1 MSTPRTA
8 GTTNSTGKPTIWYLS
23 LRSPYSWLAIRL
35 AQKRWPELW
44 ADAELRVFFEPG
56 EAMATE
62 VAERRIDFP
71 YVAMS
76 RAKHLYILRD
86 VRRIAGGLGLTPT
99 WPVERDP
106 QWDVPSLAVVAALRA
121 DAVSGR
127 ELALDLTAARWERG
141 EDILDRAVVA
151 DSARRAGLDPALA
164 DAVDDPQVR
173 AWGGEALEQVQRH
186 GVFGVPMIVVGRE
199 PYWGVDRLPLAA
211 AAHEKAEPP
220 PVEDY
225 LGSAVREP
233 DLGGGDHAGG
243 CG

>member
-1 MSTPRTA
+1 MTRPQKNTTPV
-8 GTTNSTGKPTIWYLS
+8 WYLS

-35 AQKRWPELW
+35 AQKHHPRLW
-44 ADAELRVFFEPG
+44 EESELRVFFEPG
-56 EAMATE
+56 EATAEQVT
-62 VAERRIDFP
+62 ERRIDFP

-86 VRRIAGGLGLTPT
+86 VRRIAGGLGLAPT

-121 DAVSGR
+121 DAGTGR
-127 ELALDLTAARWERG
+127 ALAVDLTAARWERG
-141 EDILDRAVVA
+141 EDILDRAVIA
-151 DSARRAGLDPALA
+151 QSARNVGLDPALA
-164 DAVDDPQVR
+164 DASDDPQVR

-199 PYWGVDRLPLAA
+199 PYWGVDRLSLAA
-211 AAHEKAEPP
+211 AAHAGAEPLDLL
-220 PVEDY
+220 DY
-225 LGSAVREP
+225 LGSAVTEP

>member
-1 MSTPRTA
+1 MSRASRPATPV
-8 GTTNSTGKPTIWYLS
+8 WYLS

-35 AQKRWPELW
+35 AQKHHPHLW
-44 ADAELRVFFEPG
+44 EDAELRVFFEPG
-56 EAMATE
+56 EATAEE
-62 VAERRIDFP
+62 VAARRIDFP
-71 YVAMS
+71 YVPMS

-86 VRRIAGGLGLTPT
+86 VRRIAGGLGLTPS

-106 QWDVPSLAVVAALRA
+106 QWDVPSLPVVAALRA
-121 DAVSGR
+121 DAAAGR
-127 ELALDLTAARWERG
+127 ALAVELTAARWERG

-151 DSARRAGLDPALA
+151 DAARRVGLDAALA

-186 GVFGVPMIVVGRE
+186 GVFGVPMVVVGRE

-211 AAHEKAEPP
+211 AAHAGAEPP
-220 PVEDY
+220 AAADY
-225 LGSAVREP
+225 LGSAVSGP

>member
-1 MSTPRTA
+1 VTSASRNTA
-8 GTTNSTGKPTIWYLS
+8 PAWYLS

-35 AQKRWPELW
+35 AEKHHPRLW
-44 ADAELRVFFEPG
+44 KKAELRVFFEPG
-56 EAMATE
+56 AATARE
-62 VAERRIDFP
+62 VSERRIDFP

-121 DAVSGR
+121 DAGTGR
-127 ELALDLTAARWERG
+127 ALAVDLTAARWERG
-141 EDILDRAVVA
+141 EDILDRVVIA
-151 DSARRAGLDPALA
+151 ESARRVGLDPALA
-164 DAVDDPQVR
+164 DAVDDPQVQ

-211 AAHEKAEPP
+211 AALAGGEAPA
-220 PVEDY
+220 VADY
-225 LGSAVREP
+225 LGSAVPGP